1 MISRIYVRMR
11 WLRRLLSRNVWSA
24 KMLGYRAPKN
34 DHGEPGLILIQI
46 DGLSRKQ
53 FEKAVQAGRL
63 PFLRRLLRRE
73 HFNLETFYSGVP
85 STTPAV
91 QGEIFFG
98 VKQAVPAFHFLRRK
112 VGRDYRMYEVDSS
125 IDIEDELL
133 QKCESPLLEGG
144 RAYSNIYRAGAETRY
159 CSRDFAVKEIW
170 GRMRILKWI
179 VLCVIYLPKLVRMAT
194 LALIEIGLSILDAV
208 KGLYDRQDIFKEVMF
223 VPARVAVCVVL
234 REMIR
239 FRVLLDIERGVRVIH
254 ANFLGYDEQAHRRG
268 PDSAFAHW
276 SLKAIDS
283 AIRDIYKTANTSSY
297 RDYEIMVYS
306 DHGQEKST
314 PFVKR
319 TGKELEVAIAD
330 ALEGTRF
337 GTHPVWMRKMP
348 VMLGVTVN
356 RWRSLFGLPQKQRVS
371 DTTPDPTRDVIVT
384 AMGPVGHIYLPEKAN
399 TEELESIAQGL
410 VQKAVIP
417 LVLLPGNEG
426 EAIAFNERGRWILP
440 DQRSEV
446 LGETHPFLDEAADDL
461 VKLCFHQDAGDIIL
475 SGWDPQKPPLTFPLE
490 NGAHGG
496 PGSEETRGFL
506 LLPDRIRQWHVSHL
520 ANTKNRVRGEDLRKI
535 ALHYLG
541 KDGVRE
547 ERVTLEDS
555 GIERKTI
562 RVMTY
567 NIHSCIGLDGRVR
580 PERVARVIN
589 QYDPDIIA
597 VQEVD
602 CHRLRTSSHD
612 QSKVIAEHLRMHHVF
627 HALFEEQMERYGI
640 AIFSKHPVEV
650 VKADYLTL
658 AMPERLREARGAIWV
673 KVRISGMRDFH
684 FVNTHFG
691 LGGQERMTQAK
702 EIMGP
707 GWLGNIPDEDPVILC
722 GDLNSGPGSKVLKL
736 FHYRLRDVQHMVPGF
751 KPKCSFTSI
760 RPFRRIDHIFV
771 SSYFK
776 VESVTI
782 PNTSTAVMASDHLP
796 VCTELS
802 LPVE

>member
-1 MISRIYVRMR
+1 
-11 WLRRLLSRNVWSA
+11 
-24 KMLGYRAPKN
+24 MLGYRAPKN
-34 DHGEPGLILIQI
+34 EHGDPGLILIQI
-46 DGLSRKQ
+46 DGLSRMQ
-53 FEKAVQAGRL
+53 FEKAMEAGRL
-63 PFLRRLLRRE
+63 PFLKRLLRRD
-73 HFNLETFYSGVP
+73 HFQLETFYSGVP

-98 VKQAVPAFHFLRRK
+98 IKQAVPAFHFLRRQA
-112 VGRDYRMYEVDSS
+112 GRDYRMYEVDSA
-125 IDIEDELL
+125 IDIEEELL
-133 QKCESPLLEGG
+133 GKCKNPLLAGG

-170 GRMRILKWI
+170 GRMRFLKWL
-179 VLCVIYLPKLVRMAT
+179 VLCIIYLPKLVRMAT
-194 LALIEIGLSILDAV
+194 LALIEIGLAILDAV
-208 KGLYDRQDIFKEVMF
+208 KGLYDRQDVFKEVMF

-254 ANFLGYDEQAHRRG
+254 ANLLGYDEQAHRRG

-283 AIRDIYKTANTSSY
+283 AVRDIYRTASASSY

-306 DHGQEKST
+306 DHGQEKTT
-314 PFVKR
+314 PFVKV
-319 TGKELEVAIAD
+319 TGQELEVAIASV
-330 ALEGTRF
+330 LEGTRF

-356 RWRSLFGLPQKQRVS
+356 RWRSLFGLPQKERAS
-371 DTTPDPTRDVIVT
+371 DTTPDPTREVIVT
-384 AMGPVGHIYLPEKAN
+384 AMGPIGHVYFPEKADHD
-399 TEELESIAQGL
+399 ELKAIAISL
-410 VQKAVIP
+410 AQKARIP
-417 LVLLPGNEG
+417 LVLVPSEGGNVT
-426 EAIAFNERGRWILP
+426 AFNERGEWALP
-440 DQRSEV
+440 DRRAEV
-446 LGETHPFLDEAADDL
+446 LGAEHPFLEEAAEDL
-461 VKLCFHQDAGDIIL
+461 ARLCFQQDAGDIIL
-475 SGWDPQKPPLTFPLE
+475 SGWDPEKAPMTFPLE

-506 LLPDRIRQWHVSHL
+506 LLPDRIRRWHVSHL
-520 ANTKNRVRGEDLRKI
+520 ANTKARVRGEDLRKI

-541 KDGVRE
+541 KDGERE
-547 ERVTLEDS
+547 ERVPKTKS
-555 GIERKTI
+555 GSERTSI

-567 NIHSCIGLDGRVR
+567 NIHSCVGLDGRVR

-589 QYDPDIIA
+589 QYDPDIVA

-602 CHRLRTSSHD
+602 CHRKRTSSHD

-627 HALFEEQMERYGI
+627 HAMFEEQSERYGI

-650 VKADYLTL
+650 IKADYLTL

-673 KVRISGMRDFH
+673 KVKIEGRRPFH

-691 LGGQERMTQAK
+691 LGGNERMTQAK
-702 EIMGP
+702 EVMGP
-707 GWLGNIPDEDPVILC
+707 GWLGNIPDDDPVILC

-771 SSYFK
+771 SSHFK
-776 VESVTI
+776 VESVTV
-782 PNTSTAVMASDHLP
+782 PKTSTSIMASDHLP
-796 VCTELS
+796 VCAELS